1 MCPTPIIARVAAEM
15 DYVPLTFSGG
25 VPTFARVP
33 AKLVEMA
40 TAIVWS
46 EM

>member
-1 MCPTPIIARVAAEM
+1 MPFIAHVAAEM
-15 DYVPLTFSGG
+15 EYVALTFSGG

-40 TAIVWS
+40 TTIGRS